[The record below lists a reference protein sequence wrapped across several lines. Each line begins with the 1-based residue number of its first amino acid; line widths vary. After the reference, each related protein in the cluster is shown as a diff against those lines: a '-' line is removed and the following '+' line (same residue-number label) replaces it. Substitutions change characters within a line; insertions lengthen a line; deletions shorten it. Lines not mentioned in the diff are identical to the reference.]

1 MPYDLCPVPCPLWPD
16 LWPAF
21 CTCRPRNSNL
31 QNALDHLC
39 QWWTSSIRLMSLLRE
54 PLLTRSTAEG
64 EKLKPRAGSHYR
76 LIFILAGW
84 KKKVTQLEMKIKLIT
99 LGLHFNH
106 VKIKNF
112 NHRQSAGKF
121 TFTLTN
127 HAGPN
132 RALYITIPV
141 LLFSAIQKQRNQ
153 RNRRGSVLLFR
164 YLQKM
169 YWFFRRCLEWRNTLA
184 EIYSTFLLTWTKT
197 CYLQGEN
204 CIFWELQLQ

>member
-1 MPYDLCPVPCPLWPD
+1 
-16 LWPAF
+16 
-21 CTCRPRNSNL
+21 
-31 QNALDHLC
+31 
-39 QWWTSSIRLMSLLRE
+39 MSLLRE

-99 LGLHFNH
+99 LGFHFNQ

-112 NHRQSAGKF
+112 NHRQSAGKL
-121 TFTLTN
+121 TCTWTN

-132 RALYITIPV
+132 RALYITILV

-153 RNRRGSVLLFR
+153 LLAFVFVMDRWLNSCNCCCHLEGMKWLSATITTSAICMVTSTSRSHHPRGFFWAAAENEETN
-164 YLQKM
+164 LQ
-169 YWFFRRCLEWRNTLA
+169 YGSWHIRC
-184 EIYSTFLLTWTKT
+184 
-197 CYLQGEN
+197 
-204 CIFWELQLQ
+204 

>member
-1 MPYDLCPVPCPLWPD
+1 
-16 LWPAF
+16 
-21 CTCRPRNSNL
+21 
-31 QNALDHLC
+31 
-39 QWWTSSIRLMSLLRE
+39 MSLLRE

-99 LGLHFNH
+99 LGLHFNQ

-112 NHRQSAGKF
+112 NHRQSAGKL
-121 TFTLTN
+121 TFTWTN

-132 RALYITIPV
+132 RALYITILV

-153 RNRRGSVLLFR
+153 LLAFVFVMDRWLNSCNCCCHLEGHLYGTRWPILLHANAVRHVIGTRRISATTAWIYSRASWGHQHCRR
-164 YLQKM
+164 YLHI
-169 YWFFRRCLEWRNTLA
+169 WLW
-184 EIYSTFLLTWTKT
+184 
-197 CYLQGEN
+197 
-204 CIFWELQLQ
+204 